1 MCENGVVICISN
13 YSYNSFEQFGHNMW
27 NEFIVLGKMDCYIG
41 TMLYQSVE
49 VLAIHHC
56 SIFMIPG
63 GKDLVVKAQ
72 VLTGGRGKGY
82 FESGLE
88 GGVQL
93 VFSWVPF

>member
-1 MCENGVVICISN
+1 MIKLNCNCNKLVLIGRVIN
-13 YSYNSFEQFGHNMW
+13 YVSLFN
-27 NEFIVLGKMDCYIG
+27 C
-41 TMLYQSVE
+41 
-49 VLAIHHC
+49 C
-56 SIFMIPG
+56 SIKG

-93 VFSWVPF
+93 VFS